1 MLYPAELWALN
12 AMHGEYYRRRVLQ
25 ISLCG
30 RANLVAVDNVWPG
43 SGGRALW

>member
-12 AMHGEYYRRRVLQ
+12 AMHGEYYRRRLLQ

-30 RANLVAVDNVWPG
+30 RANLVAPG
-43 SGGRALW
+43 NAWSGSAKANL